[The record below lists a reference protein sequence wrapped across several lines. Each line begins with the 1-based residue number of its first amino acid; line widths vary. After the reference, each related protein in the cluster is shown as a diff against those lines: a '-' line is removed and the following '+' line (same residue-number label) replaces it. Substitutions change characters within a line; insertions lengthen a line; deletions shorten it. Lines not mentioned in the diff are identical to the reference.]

1 MCQSQRCRLPE
12 FYESVTIEKLIDDT
26 QFDLNKIVMY
36 EFSDDRTPVKLS
48 GDADTF
54 SLLVGPEGGFDETE
68 IEMLIR
74 NGWKARS
81 LGKRKLRAET
91 AAIISVYELLSKQQ

>member
-1 MCQSQRCRLPE
+1 
-12 FYESVTIEKLIDDT
+12 
-26 QFDLNKIVMY
+26 MY

-48 GDADTF
+48 NNVESI
-54 SLLVGPEGGFDETE
+54 SLVVGPEGGFDETE

-74 NGWKARS
+74 NGWKAKS

-91 AAIISVYELLSKQQ
+91 AAIVSVYELLSKQ